1 MDLYLKVFLRL
12 ASIDDLSQLKFIYKK
27 IVDNMN
33 SNKLEIWDE
42 IYTCEFLKE
51 HIENNRLYV
60 LVKNN
65 EIIGAFALCDSNAG
79 EEYIK
84 WENKHAKALYI
95 DRFGINVNYLKKG
108 MGSVMLKKAIALA
121 NHKKAKYLRLFV
133 VDENEPA
140 INLYIKNGFKKAEGI
155 YDEVIDDDFILHE
168 YGFEIETTM

>member
-1 MDLYLKVFLRL
+1 MSVEDLKMELYLKVFLRL

-33 SNKLEIWDE
+33 SNNLEIWDD
-42 IYTCEFLKE
+42 IYPCEFLKE
-51 HIENNRLYV
+51 DIENNRLYV

-95 DRFGINVNYLKKG
+95 DRFGINVNYLKKE

-121 NHKKAKYLRLFV
+121 NHKKAKYFAQKILMNTYL
-133 VDENEPA
+133 ES
-140 INLYIKNGFKKAEGI
+140 I
-155 YDEVIDDDFILHE
+155 YLKMIR
-168 YGFEIETTM
+168 